1 MSSEWI
7 LEEMSSDWVPGSIT
21 CQTEWTSLQRCQ
33 SPILEPQNSFLP
45 GNKFHLIIVYA
56 PFKVLL
62 NSVCYFIDFCIYVCQ
77 QYWLAVFFSWYYP
90 CPLSGLISFRIDSR
104 DSQESSPAPQLKSIN
119 SLALSLLYGP
129 TLTSLHNYWKKRGFG
144 YTDFYYQSDVSA
156 FKYSV

>member
-104 DSQESSPAPQLKSIN
+104 DSQESSPAPQLKSID
-119 SLALSLLYGP
+119 SSVLSLLYGP
-129 TLTSLHNYWKKRGFG
+129 ALTIVLDHGKDPNLDYMDLCWLSN
-144 YTDFYYQSDVSA
+144 VST
-156 FKYSV
+156 FQPSV